1 MNKRMKA
8 AVVGLSFGGWVIENE
23 LLKEGS
29 KYFEIDSVCDLNEE
43 KAKSWGERL
52 GVPYY
57 TDMDRLLDE
66 RQIGACVLITGPV
79 GRAKQIDKCID
90 RGIHVMTTK
99 PFELTATEAERVL
112 KRAREKGIVVQMNS
126 PSPRPASYMKAILDY
141 QKRFDLGRPIAYR
154 AADWCSYR
162 EKPDGLWYD
171 DSERCPVAPIFR
183 LGIYMINE
191 VASLMGDVEKV
202 SVAESRIFTGRPTSD
217 NALVSVLHK
226 NGVVG
231 SIFASFCVNDLQHYK
246 CSYEINYERGTIYK
260 AVKPRNSETSGNKV
274 SMQVVYTKDG
284 RQYMHEEEIEDSSN
298 YQWEVFYHCIGGAAY
313 DDLVS
318 DEQIVAGIRLIEMM
332 KKEKMI

>member
-1 MNKRMKA
+1 MDKKIKV
-8 AVVGLSFGGWVIENE
+8 AVVGLSFGSWVIENE
-23 LLKEGS
+23 LQKEGS
-29 KYFEIDSVCDLNEE
+29 KYFEIDSVCDLNTE
-43 KAKSWGERL
+43 KAKMWGDRL

-57 TDMDRLLDE
+57 SDMDKLLAE
-66 RQIGACVLITGPV
+66 RKIGACVLITGPV

-99 PFELTATEAERVL
+99 PFELDASEARRVL

-141 QKRFDLGRPIAYR
+141 QRRFDLGRPIAYR
-154 AADWCSYR
+154 AADWCNYR
-162 EKPDGLWYD
+162 EKRDGLWYD
-171 DSERCPVAPIFR
+171 DPERCPVAPIFR

-191 VASLMGDVEKV
+191 VAVLMGEPERVNV
-202 SVAESRIFTGRPTSD
+202 VESRIFTERPTSD
-217 NALVSVLHK
+217 NALLSVLHK

-231 SIFASFCVNDLQHYK
+231 SIYASFCVNDLQHYK

-260 AVKPRNSETSGNKV
+260 AVKPRNSETCGNKV

-284 RQYMHEEEIEDSSN
+284 RQYMYEEEIKESSN
-298 YQWEVFYHCIGGAAY
+298 YQWEVFYRSIGGDKY
-313 DDLVS
+313 EDLVS
-318 DEQIVAGIRLIEMM
+318 DEQIVAGIRLIEQM